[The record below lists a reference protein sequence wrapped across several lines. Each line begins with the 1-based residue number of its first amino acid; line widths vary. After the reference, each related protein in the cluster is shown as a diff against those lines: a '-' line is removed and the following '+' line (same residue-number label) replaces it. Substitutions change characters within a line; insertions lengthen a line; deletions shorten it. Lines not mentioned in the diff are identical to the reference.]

1 MKTKVTGWMVGGMA
15 LLFGSA
21 AGAAEMAADPMD
33 SGASATASS
42 APACRDIGI
51 TVSFDSGSYEL
62 NTNAK
67 GALNGVA
74 QWMAAKESRT
84 LKLAGHTDISGDP
97 GSNQTLSDKRADAV
111 KDYLL
116 QHGVDGS
123 RISAVGHG
131 EELAGNLPASGRTV
145 TFMGCDKA
153 VMAQQETAPPPAPA
167 AAAEPEAVPPPEPAE
182 APVAEL
188 PPPAPVVT
196 PVPAPMTDYDTAPA
210 KSHGYGSAVGF
221 AVLFGG
227 GYTDFTNQRLR
238 DATSAGG
245 DWAVRLVV
253 GTKSYVGFEAA
264 YVGSARSIQPLGLST
279 NADLVSSGGQGALRL
294 NIPIVSGDMLI
305 EPYGFAGIGF
315 AHYWITNYSRTTLS
329 DLSASDNIMT
339 VPVGGGISFAH
350 RALMVDVRGS
360 WVPTYYNNL
369 LATTG
374 GNLNTWG
381 VNGNIGVAF

>member
-15 LLFGSA
+15 LLFGAA
-21 AGAAEMAADPMD
+21 AGAAEMGADPMD
-33 SGASATASS
+33 SGPSAPAASS
-42 APACRDIGI
+42 SACRDIGI

-84 LKLAGHTDISGDP
+84 LKLAGHTDISGDA
-97 GSNQTLSDKRADAV
+97 GSNQTLSDRRAEVV

-131 EELAGNLPASGRTV
+131 EELTGALPASGRTV
-145 TFMGCDKA
+145 TFMGCDTS
-153 VMAQQETAPPPAPA
+153 VLAQEEAAPAPA
-167 AAAEPEAVPPPEPAE
+167 PPAEPEAVPPPEPAP

-188 PPPAPVVT
+188 PPPVVA
-196 PVPAPMTDYDTAPA
+196 PVPAPMTAADVPPTRP
-210 KSHGYGSAVGF
+210 HPYGSAVGF
-221 AVLFGG
+221 AFLFGG

-245 DWAVRLVV
+245 DWAARLVV
-253 GTKSYVGFEAA
+253 GTHSIVGFEAA

-294 NIPIVSGDMLI
+294 NIPIIAGDMLI

-315 AHYWITNYSRTTLS
+315 AHYWITNYSRSTLS

-339 VPVGGGISFAH
+339 VPVGGGIAFAH

-369 LATTG
+369 LTTTG